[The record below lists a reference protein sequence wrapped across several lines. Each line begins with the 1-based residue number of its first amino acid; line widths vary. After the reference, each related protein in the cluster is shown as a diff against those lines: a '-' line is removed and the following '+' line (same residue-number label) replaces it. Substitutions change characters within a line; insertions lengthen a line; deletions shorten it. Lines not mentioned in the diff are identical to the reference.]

1 MNSSKQ
7 RLTEGDHQIDP
18 LAGAEY
24 GFFERR
30 LQKRFVEY
38 ASVVAAAAVCVGYG
52 FLVIAS
58 ELDFLRNI
66 AFILSFAGFGGAFL
80 VSRLSGNVRSGALLL
95 TVTGLAITLLPS
107 FLDGGL
113 HSPYVI
119 WFVFVPLIAGLLI
132 GPRLAAITG
141 LVGLLAVIFMT
152 VLVELLPTGSGMT
165 HSTELMA
172 LNLVLAIMFCIFMG
186 WFLAVT
192 LERYRQQVGDALAA
206 MQEKNAALIESNDR
220 FASSLRLS
228 KDAIVIIDRE
238 AKILIFNPAAEN
250 IYGLSADEAIGQ
262 SMSDKL
268 IPPRLR
274 GAHDKAFEKY
284 LQTGESNILGLTI
297 ETQSLRA
304 DGSEFPVELTVQE
317 IANDQGPHFI
327 AYISDLTEQKNLQ
340 QELESQARKIDQK
353 MRLEAIGTLAG
364 GIAHDF
370 NNLLMIIKGY
380 TEMLVARTDLADNAR
395 EKIREIE
402 IASDKARDITSQLL
416 TFSRVENETK
426 EHVDLVEV
434 IDNLVGMLKRIL
446 PDTIMLETEL
456 ETGLWLVQSEK
467 VRLDQALMNL
477 ILNAVDAMPD
487 GGVISLTAGNV
498 VLEAAEGA
506 KIGDLE
512 PGDYCKIRVRDEG
525 TGMDSETMKH
535 VFEPYYTSK
544 PAGKGTGLGLFITY
558 GIVEAIGGV
567 ITVKSQPGGGTTF
580 TIYLPRSDVRRTPSL
595 ELESGGS
602 NKHGNN
608 ETILVVEDEAAIR
621 KLQVEALLRAGY
633 QVIEATDG
641 ESGYELALA
650 HAGEIQLIISDLN
663 MPRLTGEAM
672 VRRLRLAG
680 QNAKVI
686 FVSGNAQDMIEIE
699 NEDTERL
706 IHKPFS
712 LKVLTDTVRDLLDR

>member
-132 GPRLAAITG
+132 GPRLAAIAG

-206 MQEKNAALIESNDR
+206 MQKKNAALIESNGR

-250 IYGLSADEAIGQ
+250 MYGLSADEAIGQ

>member
-206 MQEKNAALIESNDR
+206 MQKKNAALIESNGR

>member
-132 GPRLAAITG
+132 GPRLAAIAG

-206 MQEKNAALIESNDR
+206 MQKKNAALIESNGR

>member
-119 WFVFVPLIAGLLI
+119 LFVFVPLIAGLLI

-206 MQEKNAALIESNDR
+206 MQKKNAALIESNGR

-434 IDNLVGMLKRIL
+434 IGMLKRIL

>member
-206 MQEKNAALIESNDR
+206 MQKKNAALIESNGR

-580 TIYLPRSDVRRTPSL
+580 TIYLPRSDVRWTPSL

>member
-52 FLVIAS
+52 FLIIAS
-58 ELDFLRNI
+58 ELDVLRNI
-66 AFILSFAGFGGAFL
+66 AFILSFAGFAGAFL

-152 VLVELLPTGSGMT
+152 VLVDLLPTGSGMT

-206 MQEKNAALIESNDR
+206 MQEKNAALIESNGR

-250 IYGLSADEAIGQ
+250 MYGLSADEAIGQ

-274 GAHDKAFEKY
+274 GAHDKGFEKY
-284 LQTGESNILGLTI
+284 LQTGEANILG
-297 ETQSLRA
+297 
-304 DGSEFPVELTVQE
+304 
-317 IANDQGPHFI
+317 H
-327 AYISDLTEQKNLQ
+327 
-340 QELESQARKIDQK
+340 
-353 MRLEAIGTLAG
+353 
-364 GIAHDF
+364 
-370 NNLLMIIKGY
+370 
-380 TEMLVARTDLADNAR
+380 
-395 EKIREIE
+395 
-402 IASDKARDITSQLL
+402 
-416 TFSRVENETK
+416 
-426 EHVDLVEV
+426 
-434 IDNLVGMLKRIL
+434 
-446 PDTIMLETEL
+446 
-456 ETGLWLVQSEK
+456 
-467 VRLDQALMNL
+467 
-477 ILNAVDAMPD
+477 
-487 GGVISLTAGNV
+487 
-498 VLEAAEGA
+498 
-506 KIGDLE
+506 
-512 PGDYCKIRVRDEG
+512 
-525 TGMDSETMKH
+525 
-535 VFEPYYTSK
+535 
-544 PAGKGTGLGLFITY
+544 
-558 GIVEAIGGV
+558 
-567 ITVKSQPGGGTTF
+567 
-580 TIYLPRSDVRRTPSL
+580 
-595 ELESGGS
+595 
-602 NKHGNN
+602 
-608 ETILVVEDEAAIR
+608 
-621 KLQVEALLRAGY
+621 
-633 QVIEATDG
+633 
-641 ESGYELALA
+641 
-650 HAGEIQLIISDLN
+650 
-663 MPRLTGEAM
+663 
-672 VRRLRLAG
+672 
-680 QNAKVI
+680 
-686 FVSGNAQDMIEIE
+686 
-699 NEDTERL
+699 
-706 IHKPFS
+706 
-712 LKVLTDTVRDLLDR
+712 

>member
-1 MNSSKQ
+1 MNPSKQ
-7 RLTEGDHQIDP
+7 RLTEADHQIDP
-18 LAGAEY
+18 FAGAKD

-58 ELDFLRNI
+58 ELDVVRNI
-66 AFILSFAGFGGAFL
+66 AFILSFAGFVGAFL
-80 VSRLSGNVRSGALLL
+80 VSRLSGNVRLGALLL

-132 GPRLAAITG
+132 GPRLASITG
-141 LVGLLAVIFMT
+141 LSGLLAVILMT
-152 VLVELLPTGSGMT
+152 VFVELLPTDSGVT
-165 HSTELMA
+165 HSTGLMA
-172 LNLVLAIMFCIFMG
+172 LNLMLAILFCIFMG

-250 IYGLSADEAIGQ
+250 MFGLSADEAIGQ
-262 SMSDKL
+262 SMPDKL

-274 GAHDKAFEKY
+274 NAHKKGFENY
-284 LQTGESNILGLTI
+284 LQTGEASILGTTI

-317 IANDQGPHFI
+317 IINDQEPHFI

-340 QELESQARKIDQK
+340 HELESQARKIDHK
-353 MRLEAIGTLAG
+353 VRLESIGTLAG

-380 TEMLVARTDLADNAR
+380 TEMLVVRPDLADAAR
-395 EKIREIE
+395 QQVREIDR
-402 IASDKARDITSQLL
+402 ASDKARDITRQLL
-416 TFSRVENETK
+416 TFSRTDNGTK
-426 EHVDLVEV
+426 GHVDLVEV
-434 IDNLVGMLKRIL
+434 IDKLVGMLNRIL
-446 PDTIMLETEL
+446 PDTIALETEL
-456 ETGLWLVQSEK
+456 ETGLWLVRSER

-477 ILNAVDAMPD
+477 ILNAVYAMPD

-498 VLEAAEGA
+498 VLEAAEA
-506 KIGDLE
+506 LKIGDLD
-512 PGDYCKIRVRDEG
+512 PGDYCRIRVRDEG
-525 TGMDSETMKH
+525 TGMDSETMRH

-544 PAGKGTGLGLFITY
+544 PAGEGSGLGLFVTY
-558 GIVEAIGGV
+558 GIVEASGGA
-567 ITVKSQPGGGTTF
+567 ITVMSQPGVGSTF
-580 TIYLPRSDVRRTPSL
+580 TIYLPRSDVRRTVAQAS
-595 ELESGGS
+595 SSSGS
-602 NKHGNN
+602 NKQGDN

-633 QVIEATDG
+633 QVVEAADG
-641 ESGYELALA
+641 ERGYELALA

-663 MPRLTGEAM
+663 MPKLTGEAM
-672 VRRLRLAG
+672 MRRLRLAG
-680 QNAKVI
+680 QNVKVI